1 MKNKILQN
9 ILISFG
15 IIAIAIILIIIL
27 KPNNTPDTIGSFT
40 IILIDE
46 NDKEVFNDT
55 YEFNEEDTLWE
66 IIKENYSDGLEYN
79 TTPAYGIQLLSIAGV
94 ETDFSSDYIS
104 IYINGK
110 YSTYGLSNIKLE
122 DKMIIELKEAKVR

>member
-46 NDKEVFNDT
+46 NNNEVFNDSYAFT
-55 YEFNEEDTLWE
+55 KEDTLWE
-66 IIKENYSDGLEYN
+66 IIKENYNEGLEYN
-79 TTPAYGIQLLSIAGV
+79 TTPAYGIQLLTIAGV
-94 ETDFSSDYIS
+94 ETDFYNDYIS

-122 DKMIIELKEAKVR
+122 DKMIVELKETKVR